1 MFSFRIAKLFGIPI
15 RVHITL
21 ILFAPLIV
29 RYQGLPLGAGLA
41 LLSLIFA
48 SIALHELG
56 HSLVARAFG
65 CRVREILLLPFGGV
79 AQLESMPRRPLYEFL
94 VAVAGPAVSLLLAA
108 GCLGVTWA
116 WPVTPGAPVW
126 LQYCAVLLKFTG
138 YANLV
143 LLLFNLLPAFPMDGG
158 RVFRAALTPWLGR
171 LRATRWASRLGRLS
185 AAGFGVWAVMGREH
199 TDWMLLVIA
208 VFLYLVAGQ
217 EYRSVQADELRRAQ
231 QWNNPWTPGAEPPD
245 GVDRVVVSPPPY
257 ARGGREELPLRV
269 LDRDARH

>member
-21 ILFAPLIV
+21 LLFAPLIV
-29 RYQGLPLGAGLA
+29 SYQGLPLGVGLA
-41 LLSLIFA
+41 LLSLVFT

-79 AQLESMPRRPLYEFL
+79 AQLESMPRRPLHESL
-94 VAVAGPAVSLLLAA
+94 VAVAGPAVSLLLAGA
-108 GCLGVTWA
+108 CLGAVQL
-116 WPVTPGAPVW
+116 WPVPRDAPLW
-126 LQYCAVLLKFTG
+126 LRYIAVLLQFTG
-138 YANLV
+138 FANLM

-158 RVFRAALTPWLGR
+158 RVLRAALTPWLGR
-171 LRATRWASRLGRLS
+171 LRATRWASRLGRLA
-185 AAGFGVWAVMGREH
+185 AAGFGIWAVMGREH
-199 TDWMLLVIA
+199 TDWMLLAIA

-231 QWNNPWTPGAEPPD
+231 QWNNPWSLGSEPPD
-245 GVDRVVVSPPPY
+245 SVERVVVSPPPY